1 MKKFKLTLF
10 SLLAFILGLFCLA
23 SCGEREN
30 SSTESKA
37 YAGTYKFQALRME
50 VGGLVTEVK
59 VGQNYGGMVLTEA
72 YAMIE
77 LKADGVATIKM
88 AGVTGTG
95 TWTEADEENKI
106 VVTIEGDPMTMTCD
120 GTTIE
125 MDMEG
130 IILVLGVD
138 GGNGNSA
145 DGGNSSNSGNSSQE
159 SSIYAGVYKFYA
171 LRVENGDAVTEIKAG
186 ESYEGMVLTE
196 DYAVFELKEDGSASL
211 TMMGVTMTGLWEEAA
226 EQGQIVLTI
235 AGEPQTMTC
244 DGTTLSMGEQ
254 GAIFIL
260 KK

>member
-77 LKADGVATIKM
+77 LKADGVATVKM

-106 VVTIEGDPMTMTCD
+106 VVTI
-120 GTTIE
+120 
-125 MDMEG
+125 
-130 IILVLGVD
+130 
-138 GGNGNSA
+138 
-145 DGGNSSNSGNSSQE
+145 
-159 SSIYAGVYKFYA
+159 
-171 LRVENGDAVTEIKAG
+171 
-186 ESYEGMVLTE
+186 
-196 DYAVFELKEDGSASL
+196 
-211 TMMGVTMTGLWEEAA
+211 
-226 EQGQIVLTI
+226 
-235 AGEPQTMTC
+235 AGEPQTVTC
-244 DGTTLSMGEQ
+244 DGTTLRMGEQ

>member
-1 MKKFKLTLF
+1 MRVHTSFRR
-10 SLLAFILGLFCLA
+10 
-23 SCGEREN
+23 CGWR
-30 SSTESKA
+30 S
-37 YAGTYKFQALRME
+37 
-50 VGGLVTEVK
+50 GGLVTEVK

-186 ESYEGMVLTE
+186 ESYEGLVLTE
-196 DYAVFELKEDGSASL
+196 DYAVMELKENGSASL